1 MKQRL
6 NWIDVSRGIAFLMVI
21 YSHLEYKNDFLMH
34 FFSPVFL
41 TTFFFVSGYL
51 YKEWCGFRQVLEQRT
66 RTLLLPLCVLGG
78 GDDIS
83 KSDSYV
89 Q

>member
-1 MKQRL
+1 MKRRL

-51 YKEWCGFRQVLEQRT
+51 YKEGRSFKQVLEQRT
-66 RTLLLPLCVLGG
+66 RTLLLPFLLLGG
-78 GDDIS
+78 GYYNS
-83 KSDSYV
+83 KSDCYI
-89 Q
+89 